1 MKNQGGKSMKLSVI
15 MPVYN
20 CREYLGDAIKS
31 VFNGGIS
38 DVELIAVDDCSRD
51 GSRELLKEL
60 AENEPRIKAI
70 YNDENRGVAAVRNI
84 ALNAATGEYL
94 AFCDSDDTLPDGSYA
109 KMLAAAGDM
118 DVVIG
123 GFADLSDNG
132 ISRVTYLHSSERGSL
147 FHALMSVSC
156 LWTKLIRRELVM
168 KNGLTF
174 DEDMTIGEDVVFL
187 ARLSTLNPTFT
198 VIDEVIYN
206 HIHHSRASTA
216 SLTHIYSLS
225 AFESHL
231 ECRKRLISICE
242 SAGNSQAR
250 EYVYENFSGYLDRFI
265 TFIGN
270 GEEREAAFCAY
281 RDYMKEYC
289 WKSKPLLFRALF
301 GVEYDSFLSVGAD
314 GYIQLKYDV
323 LPRDTVADE
332 FAAGRIGLRWIFKYF
347 KNWLKYKLKRSGI

>member
-1 MKNQGGKSMKLSVI
+1 MQ
-15 MPVYN
+15 
-20 CREYLGDAIKS
+20 
-31 VFNGGIS
+31 S
-38 DVELIAVDDCSRD
+38 DVDVEIIAIDDNSTDDSASILASLSAADSRI
-51 GSRELLKEL
+51 R
-60 AENEPRIKAI
+60 AY
-70 YNDENRGVAAVRNI
+70 YNDVNMGVAAVRNK
-84 ALNAATGEYL
+84 ALLLAKGDYI
-94 AFCDSDDTLPDGSYA
+94 AFCDSDDTVPDGAYKA
-109 KMLAAAGDM
+109 MM
-118 DVVIG
+118 DALNGEDFIIG
-123 GFADLSDNG
+123 AHADKSDSGQIRFA
-132 ISRVTYLHSSERGSL
+132 YLGKTERTTPFRAL
-147 FHALMSVSC
+147 FAVSC